1 MIIRQ
6 ARNEG
11 ELMQRQLIVLLA
23 LLLGACASTRDTTT
37 LAEELEAYHSR
48 DLEEALELPAGR
60 EFDYVVISDVIE
72 HLRNRVDLFVAGMHT
87 CEVIAVPS
95 EDDLPFVTGPHKC
108 LGHQFAKMQMKLVV
122 ARLVST
128 FEFRKPEGMQFKHK
142 MRLTLRAEPPVTL
155 QVKRCEFKRP
165 EVEYPQV

>member
-1 MIIRQ
+1 MFSLLFSRFVR
-6 ARNEG
+6 RNPAIWN
-11 ELMQRQLIVLLA
+11 QP
-23 LLLGACASTRDTTT
+23 
-37 LAEELEAYHSR
+37 EEFIPERFLDPEANKIQTY
-48 DLEEALELPAGR
+48 A
-60 EFDYVVISDVIE
+60 Y
-72 HLRNRVDLFVAGMHT
+72 
-87 CEVIAVPS
+87 
-95 EDDLPFVTGPHKC
+95 LPFVTGPHKC

-128 FEFRKPEGMQFKHK
+128 FEFRKPEGMQFKRK